1 MTRYIGGRLL
11 QAIPVVLGVATML
24 FLLLRLSG
32 DPAIIMAGGQSASPQ
47 AIEAV
52 RQKFG
57 LDRPLW
63 EQYYLF
69 LSQLVRLDF
78 GESYT
83 WHQPALSVV
92 WERLPTTVILTG
104 SSFVLSFVI
113 GVPLGLVASLKRG
126 TVGARLAMLFS
137 FLGQSVPS
145 FWLGILLILLF
156 SVKLRWL
163 PSFGSGDVW
172 HLILPVVTISGFAIA
187 RNARLVRS
195 GMLEVMHE
203 DYIRTA
209 RSKGNRERVVV
220 TRHALKNMLLPII
233 TVSGLQIGFLV
244 GGAVLAETI
253 FAYPGVG
260 SLLIQAVGNRDYPV
274 IQATVFITAS
284 AVVLSSLAVDL
295 LYTYVDPRIRY
306 G

>member
-1 MTRYIGGRLL
+1 MTRYLAGRLM
-11 QAIPVVLGVATML
+11 QAIPVILGVATML
-24 FLLLRLSG
+24 FLLLRVSG

-47 AIEAV
+47 TIAAV
-52 RQKFG
+52 REKFG

-63 EQYYLF
+63 DQYAIF
-69 LSQLVRLDF
+69 ITQLVRFDF

-83 WHQPALSVV
+83 WHEAALGVV
-92 WERLPTTVILTG
+92 IARLPTTVILTG
-104 SSFVLSFVI
+104 SSFVLAFVI

-126 TVGARLAMLFS
+126 SIGARVAMLFA

-156 SVKLRWL
+156 SVQLRWL
-163 PSFGSGDVW
+163 PSFGSGDIR
-172 HLILPVVTISGFAIA
+172 HLIMPVVTISGFAIA

-195 GMLEVMHE
+195 GMLEIMNE

-209 RSKGNRERVVV
+209 RGKGANERVIV
-220 TRHALKNMLLPII
+220 TRHALKNMLIPII

-260 SLLIQAVGNRDYPV
+260 SLLIQAVGARDYPV
-274 IQATVFITAS
+274 IQATVFITAT
-284 AVVLSSLAVDL
+284 AVVLANILVDI
-295 LYTYVDPRIRY
+295 LYTFVDPRIRF

>member
-1 MTRYIGGRLL
+1 MTRYIAGRLL
-11 QAIPVVLGVATML
+11 QAIPVLLGVATML

-47 AIEAV
+47 TIAAV
-52 RQKFG
+52 REKFG
-57 LDRPLW
+57 LDRSLW

-69 LSQLVRLDF
+69 ISQLARLDF

-83 WHQPALSVV
+83 WHQAALSVV
-92 WERLPTTVILTG
+92 ADRLPTTVVLTG

-113 GVPLGLVASLKRG
+113 GVPLGLIAALKRG
-126 TVGARLAMLFS
+126 SVPARISMLLS
-137 FLGQSVPS
+137 FLGQSIPS

-156 SVKLRWL
+156 SVQLRWL
-163 PSFGSGDVW
+163 PSFGSGDVK
-172 HLILPVVTISGFAIA
+172 HLILPVITISGFAIA

-209 RSKGNRERVVV
+209 RSKGNPERVVV
-220 TRHALKNMLLPII
+220 TRHALKNMLIPIL

-274 IQATVFITAS
+274 IQATVFITAT
-284 AVVLSSLAVDL
+284 AVVLSSLVVDI
-295 LYTYVDPRIRY
+295 LYTYVDPRIRF

>member
-1 MTRYIGGRLL
+1 MTRYVVGRLI
-11 QAIPVVLGVATML
+11 QTVPVVVGVATML
-24 FLLLRLSG
+24 FVLLRLSG
-32 DPAIIMAGGQSASPQ
+32 DPAIIMAGGQSAS
-47 AIEAV
+47 AETIAAV

-63 EQYYLF
+63 EQYVLF
-69 LSQLVRLDF
+69 ISQLFRLDF
-78 GESYT
+78 GQSYT
-83 WHQPALSVV
+83 WHQPALAVV
-92 WERLPTTVILTG
+92 ADRLPTTILLTG
-104 SSFVLSFVI
+104 SSFILSFVV
-113 GVPLGLVASLKRG
+113 GVPLGLIAALQRG
-126 TVGARLAMLFS
+126 TVAARVAMLVS

-156 SVKLRWL
+156 SVQLKWL
-163 PSFGSGDVW
+163 PAFGSGDIR
-172 HLILPVVTISGFAIA
+172 HLILPVITISGFAIA

-195 GMLEVMHE
+195 GMLEVMNE

-220 TRHALKNMLLPII
+220 MRHAIKNMLLPII

-274 IQATVFITAS
+274 IQATVFITAT
-284 AVVLSSLAVDL
+284 AVVLSSLTVDI